1 MRCPYCGRANLDT
14 ARYCVSCGRDISS
27 QKPPNQRAVTQ
38 TPPTPQRPPTQMPQ
52 RPPYQPTRPV
62 QQSIRPVQQP
72 RATQPTPPQQVTPP
86 KAPPVT
92 KQWSSTTVPDISIQV
107 TPAPEP
113 PAPFP
118 PKTIAQLQALEQG
131 SLPYTLI
138 NDTAGH
144 GKKRIVR
151 ISYQR
156 CAPWQQVATLLKA
169 FKEYDEQKFDTIVL
183 QGVLEKETDVYQYT
197 NGQLVF
203 DRNVRLGSQTIN
215 RYQIETGNGYASDSV
230 RIVLSD

>member
-27 QKPPNQRAVTQ
+27 QKYPNQPTVTQ
-38 TPPTPQRPPTQMPQ
+38 TPPIPP
-52 RPPYQPTRPV
+52 RPPYQP
-62 QQSIRPVQQP
+62 IRPVQQP
-72 RATQPTPPQQVTPP
+72 RVTQPKPTSPQQVTPP
-86 KAPPVT
+86 KAPPAT

-113 PAPFP
+113 PIPFP

-138 NDTAGH
+138 NDAAGY

-183 QGVLEKETDVYQYT
+183 QGVLEKETDFYQYT

-203 DRNVRLGSQTIN
+203 DRNVRLGSQTLD

-230 RIVLSD
+230 RIVLSDF

>member
-1 MRCPYCGRANLDT
+1 
-14 ARYCVSCGRDISS
+14 
-27 QKPPNQRAVTQ
+27 
-38 TPPTPQRPPTQMPQ
+38 
-52 RPPYQPTRPV
+52 
-62 QQSIRPVQQP
+62 
-72 RATQPTPPQQVTPP
+72 
-86 KAPPVT
+86 
-92 KQWSSTTVPDISIQV
+92 
-107 TPAPEP
+107 
-113 PAPFP
+113 
-118 PKTIAQLQALEQG
+118 LQALEQG

-138 NDTAGH
+138 NDAAGY

-183 QGVLEKETDVYQYT
+183 QGVLEKETDFYQYT

-203 DRNVRLGSQTIN
+203 DRNVRLGSQTLD

-230 RIVLSD
+230 RIVLSDF